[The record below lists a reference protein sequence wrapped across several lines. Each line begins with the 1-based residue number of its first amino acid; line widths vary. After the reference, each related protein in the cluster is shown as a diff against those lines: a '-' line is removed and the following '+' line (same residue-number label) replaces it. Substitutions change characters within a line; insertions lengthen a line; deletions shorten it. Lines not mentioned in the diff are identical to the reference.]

1 MRQEDLD
8 LNGVQRTMYITMLA
22 RARETQRTGAL
33 VTDLKAVEMQSKIK
47 DIFPVEKG
55 DWKSE
60 TGVIVRTTILDE
72 YIQNYINQHP
82 NACCINLGCGLDT
95 RFYRL
100 NQHDITWYNVDLPG
114 AIEVRKKL
122 LGEDPAVTTIAGSI
136 LETKWMEAIHE
147 DDRPV
152 LIIME
157 GLLMYFDESDVK
169 RIMSMLYERFPKAI
183 LVVEILSDKVAGKTK
198 MTKSIEKTGSTFK
211 WGLHSGTLLP
221 VINPHICFIKEMNLV
236 DRMYLKNGIYKLLS
250 KINAIRNLSNR
261 IVMAEFK

>member
-1 MRQEDLD
+1 
-8 LNGVQRTMYITMLA
+8 MYITMLA

-100 NQHDITWYNVDLPG
+100 NQHNIFNIVGNSFRYSFGNPE
-114 AIEVRKKL
+114 IFE
-122 LGEDPAVTTIAGSI
+122 E
-136 LETKWMEAIHE
+136 
-147 DDRPV
+147 
-152 LIIME
+152 
-157 GLLMYFDESDVK
+157 
-169 RIMSMLYERFPKAI
+169 MLT
-183 LVVEILSDKVAGKTK
+183 EILFGCYS
-198 MTKSIEKTGSTFK
+198 
-211 WGLHSGTLLP
+211 LH
-221 VINPHICFIKEMNLV
+221 
-236 DRMYLKNGIYKLLS
+236 
-250 KINAIRNLSNR
+250 
-261 IVMAEFK
+261 

>member
-1 MRQEDLD
+1 
-8 LNGVQRTMYITMLA
+8 MYITMLA

-147 DDRPV
+147 DD
-152 LIIME
+152 
-157 GLLMYFDESDVK
+157 
-169 RIMSMLYERFPKAI
+169 
-183 LVVEILSDKVAGKTK
+183 
-198 MTKSIEKTGSTFK
+198 
-211 WGLHSGTLLP
+211 
-221 VINPHICFIKEMNLV
+221 
-236 DRMYLKNGIYKLLS
+236 
-250 KINAIRNLSNR
+250 
-261 IVMAEFK
+261 